1 MPKTVSVP
9 SCQKHESKAT
19 LLRCHS
25 SDDEAVYHFNI
36 FLQKYTVTYISALIH
51 LAEDFIP
58 TCFVFI
64 EIMQPRSSPS
74 LFGTLHAAKP
84 IACLLAWLILK
95 EKQQKKLYTS
105 LSEKRAAAETW
116 TGFATYKKT
125 KFEKS

>member
-1 MPKTVSVP
+1 MRQFITS
-9 SCQKHESKAT
+9 T
-19 LLRCHS
+19 
-25 SDDEAVYHFNI
+25 F
-36 FLQKYTVTYISALIH
+36 FLQKYTVTYIAALIH

-64 EIMQPRSSPS
+64 EMTQPHSPPPFWYAS
-74 LFGTLHAAKP
+74 CSKAHRMF
-84 IACLLAWLILK
+84 ACLVNPQRKTI
-95 EKQQKKLYTS
+95 EKKTLYTS